1 MAVHFVLNVN
11 VLFVHILCIC
21 LPLLVALMNFTYQ
34 MGERERTLAK
44 FQICY

>member
-34 MGERERTLAK
+34 MGEREQTLAK